1 MATTHQYT
9 TTRLTTVKHETVR
22 PHPAATRTK
31 PVDVRAKAH
40 VEIIGNLDMVLID
53 GLVPRELAL
62 HIVATVN
69 LYRAGTLT
77 LG

>member
-1 MATTHQYT
+1 MATIQYT
-9 TTRLTTVKHETVR
+9 TTRRTTVSRETV
-22 PHPAATRTK
+22 K
-31 PVDVRAKAH
+31 PVSARSKAH
-40 VEIIGNLDMVLID
+40 IEIIGETDLVLID

>member
-1 MATTHQYT
+1 MATIQYT
-9 TTRLTTVKHETVR
+9 TTRRTTVKRETV
-22 PHPAATRTK
+22 K

-40 VEIIGNLDMVLID
+40 VEIIGETDLVLID

>member
-1 MATTHQYT
+1 MATIHQYT
-9 TTRLTTVKHETVR
+9 TTRRTTVKRETV
-22 PHPAATRTK
+22 K

-53 GLVPRELAL
+53 GLVPLELAR
-62 HIVATVN
+62 HIETLVK

-77 LG
+77 FS